1 MISTIKI
8 LYVEDD
14 PEWQQIIQDGISTF
28 GYELDFAL
36 TSKDAIAKVKRTTYH
51 IALLDKRLDE
61 QDAENAEGLSVATV
75 IAGLNEGTKIIVYT
89 SYGNIDDAR
98 AAFRQ
103 IKVWDFV
110 GKDQPITEIIH
121 TIKKAAEEAT
131 LEFSRPSRMPM
142 EILIA
147 KGNAIEQFLSDLASN
162 MTHSVNRQDLE
173 NFSKRL
179 LGQFRPLLP
188 DQSDAKLL
196 TIDQSPVLQVRFWS
210 KRLGAPIVVW
220 FGKFDALGT
229 VLEKIESDNVLG
241 QSLDAKHKLVELEK
255 HESSPALGGV
265 VFRLKNVELEEFESQ
280 IKFAA

>member
-110 GKDQPITEIIH
+110 GKDQ
-121 TIKKAAEEAT
+121 
-131 LEFSRPSRMPM
+131 
-142 EILIA
+142 
-147 KGNAIEQFLSDLASN
+147 
-162 MTHSVNRQDLE
+162 
-173 NFSKRL
+173 
-179 LGQFRPLLP
+179 
-188 DQSDAKLL
+188 
-196 TIDQSPVLQVRFWS
+196 
-210 KRLGAPIVVW
+210 
-220 FGKFDALGT
+220 
-229 VLEKIESDNVLG
+229 
-241 QSLDAKHKLVELEK
+241 
-255 HESSPALGGV
+255 
-265 VFRLKNVELEEFESQ
+265 
-280 IKFAA
+280 